1 MIFFMYQCTCDVHVA
16 WDANMWWYSCDM
28 TNVERLSM
36 VKESTLLLLSVLS
49 KDLEGHYPDST
60 RYSNS
65 HRGIYLGSEMEI
77 DVKQNLY
84 GVS

>member
-1 MIFFMYQCTCDVHVA
+1 
-16 WDANMWWYSCDM
+16 
-28 TNVERLSM
+28 M

-60 RYSNS
+60 RYSYS